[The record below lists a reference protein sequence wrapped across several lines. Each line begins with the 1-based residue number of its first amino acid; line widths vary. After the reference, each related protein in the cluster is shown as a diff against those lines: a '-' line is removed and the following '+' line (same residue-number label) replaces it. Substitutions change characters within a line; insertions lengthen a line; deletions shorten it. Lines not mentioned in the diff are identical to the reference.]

1 MKILYTYLRN
11 YWPLL
16 ALALVLAAVNQIFS
30 LLDPY
35 IFRKL
40 VDHFVPKNGGV
51 GGLLEVPFWP
61 FFREAIP
68 YIGMMLGV
76 AMVSRIAKNFQ
87 DYYVNVITQRLGA
100 KMYSDGLR
108 HSLEL
113 PYQVFEDQRSGET
126 LGKLQKVRTD
136 VEKLI
141 QAFVNVLFT
150 ALVGIIFVMWYAITV
165 YWPIAVG
172 YFLTIPLL
180 GILSFALSKRIK
192 VIQKT
197 IVAETTALAG
207 STTESLRNIELIKSL
222 GLAQQETERLNA
234 TTDKILKLELRKVRY
249 LRSLS
254 FIQGTF
260 VNLLRNIIVLL
271 LLYLLVQHRI
281 SLGEFFSF
289 FIYSFSIFGPLQ
301 ELGAIIGIYRETEIS
316 LGNFQQILDT
326 PKDVKPAQPKSVA
339 HIDNLAFNHVS
350 FKHLTA
356 NNQALSDI
364 SFTTKLGETIA
375 FVGPSGSGKTTLVKL
390 LVGLYPPLSGQILY
404 NGIPGNEI
412 DLDELREQIGF
423 VTQDTQLFSGTIREN
438 LRFVAPN
445 ATDEECL
452 LALRQA
458 AADTLLAR
466 APLGLD
472 TVIGEGGVKV
482 SGGEKQRLSIA
493 RALLRKPTLMV
504 FDEATSALDSL
515 TEEEIGKTVRKLS
528 GSRQHMTILI
538 AHRLSTILHA
548 DRIFVLERG
557 HVAEQGRHDELL
569 AQKGLYY
576 AMWRQQIGERKE
588 TTEEAVAAVL

>member
-1 MKILYTYLRN
+1 MQLLYSYLRR

-16 ALALVLAAVNQIFS
+16 VLALVLAAVNQVFS

-35 IFRKL
+35 LFRRL
-40 VDHFVPKNGGV
+40 VDHFVPRTGGV
-51 GGLLEVPFWP
+51 SGLLNVPFWP
-61 FFREAIP
+61 FFWQAIP
-68 YIGMMLGV
+68 YIGAMLGV

-100 KMYSDGLR
+100 RMYSDGLR
-108 HSLEL
+108 HSLDL

-126 LGKLQKVRTD
+126 LGKLQKVRLD

-141 QAFVNVLFT
+141 QSFVNVLFT

-165 YWPIAVG
+165 YWPIALG

-180 GILSFALSKRIK
+180 GILSFALSKKIK
-192 VIQKT
+192 VIQRT
-197 IVAETTALAG
+197 IVGETTALAG

-222 GLAQQETERLNA
+222 GLAQQETERLNGI
-234 TTDKILKLELRKVRY
+234 TSKILKLELRKVRY

-254 FIQGTF
+254 FVQGTF
-260 VNLLRNIIVLL
+260 VNLLRNIIILL
-271 LLYLLVQHRI
+271 LLYLRVQNHI

-301 ELGAIIGIYRETEIS
+301 ELGTIIGTYRETEIS
-316 LGNFQQILDT
+316 LNNFQTILDT
-326 PKDVKPAQPKSVA
+326 PRDVKPAHPRA
-339 HIDNLAFNHVS
+339 IERIETLAFDDVV

-356 NNQALSDI
+356 PAPALAGI
-364 SFTTKLGETIA
+364 SFEAKLGETIA

-390 LVGLYPPLSGQILY
+390 LVGLYPPLSGEIRY
-404 NGIPGNEI
+404 NGIPSQEV
-412 DLDELREQIGF
+412 DLDQLREQIGF
-423 VTQDTQLFSGTIREN
+423 VTQDTQLFAGTIREN
-438 LRFVAPN
+438 LRFVAPQ

-452 LALRQA
+452 RALHQA

-466 APLGLD
+466 APQGLD
-472 TVIGEGGVKV
+472 TVLGEGGVKV

-493 RALLRKPTLMV
+493 RALLRHPTLLV

-515 TEEEIGKTVRKLS
+515 TEEEIGRTVRELS
-528 GSRQHMTILI
+528 GSRQHITVLI

-557 HVAEQGRHDELL
+557 RVAEAGHHAELL
-569 AQKGLYY
+569 SQKGLYY

-588 TTEEAVAAVL
+588 MAVA

>member
-1 MKILYTYLRN
+1 MQLLYSYLRR

-16 ALALVLAAVNQIFS
+16 VLALVLAAVNQVFS

-35 IFRKL
+35 LFRRL
-40 VDHFVPKNGGV
+40 VDHFVPRTGGV
-51 GGLLEVPFWP
+51 SGLLNVPFWP
-61 FFREAIP
+61 FFWQAIP
-68 YIGMMLGV
+68 YIGAMLGV

-100 KMYSDGLR
+100 RMYSDGLR
-108 HSLEL
+108 HSLDL

-126 LGKLQKVRTD
+126 LGKLQKVRLD

-141 QAFVNVLFT
+141 QSFVNVLFT
-150 ALVGIIFVMWYAITV
+150 SVVGIIFVMWYAITV
-165 YWPIAVG
+165 YWPIALG

-180 GILSFALSKRIK
+180 GILSFALSKKIK
-192 VIQKT
+192 VIQRT
-197 IVAETTALAG
+197 IVGETTALAG

-222 GLAQQETERLNA
+222 GLAQQETERLNGI
-234 TTDKILKLELRKVRY
+234 TSKILKLELRKVRY

-254 FIQGTF
+254 FVQGTF
-260 VNLLRNIIVLL
+260 VNLLRNIIILL
-271 LLYLLVQHRI
+271 LLYLRVQNHI

-301 ELGAIIGIYRETEIS
+301 ELGTIIGTYRETEIS
-316 LGNFQQILDT
+316 LNNFQTILDT
-326 PKDVKPAQPKSVA
+326 PRDVKPAHPRA
-339 HIDNLAFNHVS
+339 IERIETLAFEDVV

-356 NNQALSDI
+356 PAPALAGI
-364 SFTTKLGETIA
+364 SFEAKLGETIA

-390 LVGLYPPLSGQILY
+390 LVGLYPPLSGEILY
-404 NGIPGNEI
+404 NGIPSQEV
-412 DLDELREQIGF
+412 DLDQLREQIGF
-423 VTQDTQLFSGTIREN
+423 VTQDTQLFAGTIREN
-438 LRFVAPN
+438 LRFVAPQ

-452 LALRQA
+452 RALHQA

-466 APLGLD
+466 APQGLD
-472 TVIGEGGVKV
+472 TVLGEGGVKV

-493 RALLRKPTLMV
+493 RALLRHPTLLV

-515 TEEEIGKTVRKLS
+515 TEEEIGRTVRELS
-528 GSRQHMTILI
+528 GSRQHITVLI

-557 HVAEQGRHDELL
+557 RVAEAGRHDELL
-569 AQKGLYY
+569 TQKGLYY

-588 TTEEAVAAVL
+588 GAVAAAVA

>member
-1 MKILYTYLRN
+1 MQLLYSYLRR

-16 ALALVLAAVNQIFS
+16 VLALVLAAVNQVFS

-35 IFRKL
+35 LFRKL
-40 VDHFVPKNGGV
+40 VDHFVPRTGAI
-51 GGLLEVPFWP
+51 GGLRLVPFWP
-61 FFREAIP
+61 FFWEAIP
-68 YIGMMLGV
+68 YIGAMLGV

-100 KMYSDGLR
+100 RMYSDGLR
-108 HSLEL
+108 HSLDL

-126 LGKLQKVRTD
+126 LGKLQKVRID

-141 QAFVNVLFT
+141 QSFVNVLFT
-150 ALVGIIFVMWYAITV
+150 AVVGIIFVMWYAITV
-165 YWPIAVG
+165 YWPIAIG

-180 GILSFALSKRIK
+180 GILSFALSKKIK

-197 IVAETTALAG
+197 IVGETTALAG

-222 GLAQQETERLNA
+222 GLAQQETERLNGI
-234 TTDKILKLELRKVRY
+234 TDKILKLELRKVRY

-254 FIQGTF
+254 FVQGTF
-260 VNLLRNIIVLL
+260 VNLLRNIIILM
-271 LLYLLVQHRI
+271 LLYLRVQNHI

-301 ELGAIIGIYRETEIS
+301 ELGTIIGTYRETQIS
-316 LGNFQQILDT
+316 LGNFQTILDT
-326 PKDVKPAQPKSVA
+326 PRDVKPAHPQAVKR
-339 HIDNLAFNHVS
+339 IETLAFDHVT

-356 NNQALSDI
+356 PAPALSGI
-364 SFTTKLGETIA
+364 SFGAKLGETIA

-390 LVGLYPPLSGQILY
+390 LVGLYPPLAGDILY
-404 NGIPGNEI
+404 NGISSKNV
-412 DLDELREQIGF
+412 DLDQLREQIGF
-423 VTQDTQLFSGTIREN
+423 VTQDTQLFAGTIREN
-438 LRFVAPN
+438 LRFVAPQ

-452 LALRQA
+452 RALHQA

-466 APLGLD
+466 APKGLD
-472 TVIGEGGVKV
+472 TVLGEGGVKV

-493 RALLRKPTLMV
+493 RALLRHPTLLV

-515 TEEEIGKTVRKLS
+515 TEEEIGRTVRELS
-528 GSRQHMTILI
+528 GSRQHITVLI

-557 HVAEQGRHDELL
+557 QVAEAGGHTELL

-588 TTEEAVAAVL
+588 VAAA

>member
-1 MKILYTYLRN
+1 MQLLYSYLRR
-11 YWPLL
+11 YWGLLILALLL
-16 ALALVLAAVNQIFS
+16 AAINQIFS

-35 IFRKL
+35 IFRKIIDQYVVKPGESTL
-40 VDHFVPKNGGV
+40 GGTLRTLNFWDFLGNGA
-51 GGLLEVPFWP
+51 GLLILQ
-61 FFREAIP
+61 A
-68 YIGMMLGV
+68 LGV

-100 KMYSDGLR
+100 TLYTDGLR

-126 LGKLQKVRTD
+126 LGKLQKVRSD

-141 QAFVNVLFT
+141 QSFVNVLFT
-150 ALVGIIFVMWYAITV
+150 SVVGIVFVMWYATTV
-165 YWPIAVG
+165 YWPIAPA

-180 GILSFALSKRIK
+180 GFVSSLLSKKIK
-192 VIQKT
+192 KVQQT

-207 STTESLRNIELIKSL
+207 STTESLRNIELVKSL

-234 TTDKILKLELRKVRY
+234 TTGKILKLELKKVRY
-249 LRSLS
+249 IRSLS

-260 VNLLRNIIVLL
+260 VNLLRNAIMLL
-271 LLYLLVQHRI
+271 MLFLVVQGKI
-281 SLGEFFSF
+281 TVGEFFSL
-289 FIYSFSIFGPLQ
+289 FIYSFAIFGPLQ
-301 ELGAIIGIYRETEIS
+301 ELGNIINVYRETEAS
-316 LGNFQQILDT
+316 LANFQQILDT
-326 PKDVKPAQPKSVA
+326 PRDVKPANPQSV
-339 HIDNLAFNHVS
+339 NQLKTLAFEHVS
-350 FKHLTA
+350 FRHLTA
-356 NNQALSDI
+356 LNPALDNI
-364 SFTTKLGETIA
+364 SFEAEVGETIA

-404 NGIPGNEI
+404 NDIPGSEI
-412 DLDELREQIGF
+412 DLDGLREQIGF
-423 VTQDTQLFSGTIREN
+423 VTQDTQLFAGTIREN

-445 ATDEECL
+445 ATDVECL
-452 LALRQA
+452 AALHQA

-466 APLGLD
+466 APQGLD

-493 RALLRKPTLMV
+493 RALLRKPTLLV

-515 TEEEIGKTVRKLS
+515 TEEEIGRTVRELS
-528 GSRQHMTILI
+528 TSRRHITILI

-548 DRIFVLERG
+548 DRIFVLEQG
-557 HVAEQGRHDELL
+557 HVAEQGRHAELL
-569 AQKGLYY
+569 ERKGLYY

-588 TTEEAVAAVL
+588 MVAV

>member
-1 MKILYTYLRN
+1 MKILYSYLRN
-11 YWPLL
+11 YWGLL
-16 ALALVLAAVNQIFS
+16 ALALVLATINQVFS

-40 VDHFVPKNGGV
+40 VDQFVPKNGGLSEV
-51 GGLLEVPFWP
+51 RFVPFWP
-61 FFREAIP
+61 FFRQAMP
-68 YIGMMLGV
+68 LLAMMLGV

-100 KMYSDGLR
+100 SMYSDGLR

-126 LGKLQKVRTD
+126 LGKLQKVRVD

-141 QAFVNVLFT
+141 QSFVNVLFT

-165 YWPIAVG
+165 YWPIAAG

-180 GILSFALSKRIK
+180 GILSFVLSKRIK
-192 VIQKT
+192 TIQRT
-197 IVAETTALAG
+197 IVGETTALAG

-222 GLAQQETERLNA
+222 GLAQQETQRLNGI
-234 TTDKILKLELRKVRY
+234 TSKILKLELRKVRY

-254 FIQGTF
+254 FVQGTF
-260 VNLLRNIIVLL
+260 VNLLRNTIILL
-271 LLYLLVQHRI
+271 LLYLRVQNHI

-301 ELGAIIGIYRETEIS
+301 ELGAIISTYRETEIS

-339 HIDNLAFNHVS
+339 HIENLAFEQVS

-356 NNQALSDI
+356 NAPALANI
-364 SFTTKLGETIA
+364 SFTTQLGETIA

-404 NGIPGNEI
+404 NGIPGSDI

-423 VTQDTQLFSGTIREN
+423 VTQDTQLFAGTIREN

-493 RALLRKPTLMV
+493 RALLRKPTLLV

-515 TEEEIGKTVRKLS
+515 TEEEIGKTVRELS

-557 HVAEQGRHDELL
+557 HIAEQGRHHELL

-588 TTEEAVAAVL
+588 PALAAPVAV

>member
-1 MKILYTYLRN
+1 MQLLFNYLRR
-11 YWPLL
+11 YWGLL
-16 ALALVLAAVNQIFS
+16 ALALVLASVNQIFS

-40 VDHFVPKNGGV
+40 VDHFAVKYPGV
-51 GGLLEVPFWP
+51 AGLRMVSFWP

-68 YIGMMLGV
+68 LLAMMLGV

-100 KMYSDGLR
+100 EMYSDGLR
-108 HSLEL
+108 HSLDL

-126 LGKLQKVRTD
+126 LGKLQKVRAD

-141 QAFVNVLFT
+141 QGFVNVLFT
-150 ALVGIIFVMWYAITV
+150 AIVGIIFVMWYAITV
-165 YWPIAVG
+165 YWPIAAG

-180 GILSFALSKRIK
+180 GVLSFALSKRIK
-192 VIQKT
+192 AIQRT
-197 IVAETTALAG
+197 IVAETTSLAG

-222 GLAQQETERLNA
+222 GLAQQETQRLNGI
-234 TTDKILKLELRKVRY
+234 TNKILKLELRKVRY

-254 FIQGTF
+254 FVQGTF
-260 VNLLRNIIVLL
+260 VNLLRNIIILL
-271 LLYLLVQHRI
+271 LLFLRVQNYI

-301 ELGAIIGIYRETEIS
+301 ELGTIIGSFRETEAS
-316 LGNFQQILDT
+316 LANFQKILDT
-326 PKDVKPAQPKSVA
+326 PRDVKPDHPVEIHK
-339 HIDNLAFNHVS
+339 IETLAFDNVR
-350 FKHLTA
+350 FKHLSADTP
-356 NNQALSDI
+356 ALDGI
-364 SFTTKLGETIA
+364 SFGTKLGETVA

-390 LVGLYPPLSGQILY
+390 LVGLYPPLAGRILY
-404 NGIPGNEI
+404 NGVSSTQV
-412 DLDELREQIGF
+412 DLDALREQIGF

-438 LRFVAPN
+438 LRFVAPH

-452 LALRQA
+452 NALRQA

-466 APLGLD
+466 APQGLD
-472 TVIGEGGVKV
+472 TVLGEGGVKV

-493 RALLRKPTLMV
+493 RALLRRPTLLV

-515 TEEEIGKTVRKLS
+515 TEEEISRTVRELS
-528 GSRQHMTILI
+528 GSRQHITILI

-557 HVAEQGRHDELL
+557 HVAEAGRHDELL
-569 AQKGLYY
+569 TRKGLYY

-588 TTEEAVAAVL
+588 VLSVTG

>member
-1 MKILYTYLRN
+1 MKILYSYLRN

-16 ALALVLAAVNQIFS
+16 VLALGLAAVNQVFS

-35 IFRKL
+35 FFRKL
-40 VDHFVPKNGGV
+40 IDHFAPKD
-51 GGLLEVPFWP
+51 GGLGAVHLVPFGP
-61 FFREAIP
+61 FLREALP
-68 YIGMMLGV
+68 YIGLMLGA

-126 LGKLQKVRTD
+126 LGKLQKVRLD

-150 ALVGIIFVMWYAITV
+150 ALVGIVFVMWYAITV
-165 YWPIAVG
+165 YWPIALG

-180 GILSFALSKRIK
+180 GILSFFLSKRIK

-197 IVAETTALAG
+197 IVQETTALAG

-222 GLAQQETERLNA
+222 GLAQQETERLNGI
-234 TTDKILKLELRKVRY
+234 TGKILKLELRKVRY

-254 FIQGTF
+254 FVQGTF

-271 LLYLLVQHRI
+271 LLYLLVQRHI
-281 SLGEFFSF
+281 SLGQFFSF

-316 LGNFQQILDT
+316 LGNFQTILDT

-339 HIDNLAFNHVS
+339 HIENLAFDHVS
-350 FKHLTA
+350 FQHLTA
-356 NNQALSDI
+356 KGKALTNI
-364 SFTTKLGETIA
+364 SFSVKLGETIA

-390 LVGLYPPLSGQILY
+390 LVGLYPPLAGQILY
-404 NGIPGNEI
+404 NGIPGSEI

-423 VTQDTQLFSGTIREN
+423 VTQDTQLFAGTIREN
-438 LRFVAPN
+438 LQFVAPN

-452 LALRQA
+452 TALRQA

-515 TEEEIGKTVRKLS
+515 TEEEIGKTVRELS

-557 HVAEQGRHDELL
+557 HIAEHGRHDELL

-588 TTEEAVAAVL
+588 DAALVA